1 MRPRERAIRT
11 QLKMVANICRE
22 AGVACVMNGD
32 VTSRTEAIKLMEEFG
47 ADGAMIATEAEK
59 NPSCFRPDAEGG
71 PHEWRSQW
79 KTVVIE
85 YMRLALLVEN
95 RWGNT
100 KYLLGQMIPGREKV
114 YQAMNKSRCY
124 ADVVVALGLEGVEGM
139 LEQAKT
145 VDAHLGIPPQGS
157 RASKKARVR
166 ESNKQD
172 APEQPKK
179 EKRKEI
185 SEEQPEAK
193 RVKVPEPEAPM
204 IPQPEMSAP
213 AALSV

>member
-1 MRPRERAIRT
+1 MRFA
-11 QLKMVANICRE
+11 
-22 AGVACVMNGD
+22 
-32 VTSRTEAIKLMEEFG
+32 LM
-47 ADGAMIATEAEK
+47 
-59 NPSCFRPDAEGG
+59 
-71 PHEWRSQW
+71 
-79 KTVVIE
+79 
-85 YMRLALLVEN
+85 VEN

-124 ADVVVALGLEGVEGM
+124 ADVVVALGLEGVDGM

-145 VDAHLGIPPQGS
+145 VDAHLGIPPQES

-166 ESNKQD
+166 EANKQD
-172 APEQPKK
+172 APVQPKK
-179 EKRKEI
+179 EKRKDM

-193 RVKVPEPEAPM
+193 RVKVPEPEPETPM
-204 IPQPEMSAP
+204 MPQPEMSAP